1 MQRIPDVNLNLLV
14 SLKALLDTGSVSLAA
29 ETLAVTQPT
38 MSRHLA
44 QLREMF
50 GDPLLVRTGKAF
62 TLTPKAAKLGETLW
76 PTLQHI
82 EQLFQLESDPVT
94 LPREFVIAA
103 PDVVATYIL
112 GDALAEML
120 DSVDNFRI
128 SLLNWDDRAKKA
140 LQGGE
145 IHLAIS
151 IDDAFSPNIY
161 RQQIGID
168 RWVCLMRKD
177 HPLVRGGGALTLDD
191 ILSHGHVSAHTGGGR
206 DKQVDAFL
214 HKRGL
219 QRDIRVTTDG
229 YLPLCAI
236 LCTTSLL
243 AIVPWHQA
251 RMNCRFFDLTFAAI
265 DAELPNVHY
274 SVWWHERYHQDR
286 GHRRLREMILPKIR
300 HHPAH
305 GGIFAEERGAR

>member
-14 SLKALLDTGSVSLAA
+14 SLRALLDAGSVSLAA
-29 ETLAVTQPT
+29 ETLGVTQPT

-50 GDPLLVRTGKAF
+50 GDPLLVRTGKTF

-76 PTLQHI
+76 PTLRHI
-82 EQLFQLESDPVT
+82 EQLFQHESDPVT
-94 LPREFVIAA
+94 IPREFVIAA
-103 PDVVATYIL
+103 PDVVATYVL
-112 GDALAEML
+112 GDALAEL
-120 DSVDNFRI
+120 LERVDNFRL
-128 SLLNWDDRAKKA
+128 SLLNWDDKAKKA
-140 LQGGE
+140 LQSGD

-168 RWVCLMRKD
+168 RWVCLMGNH
-177 HPLVRGGGALTLDD
+177 HPLSRLDRPLTLDD
-191 ILSHGHVSAHTGGGR
+191 ILAYGHVSAHTGGGR

-219 QRDIRVTTDG
+219 QRDIRVTTGG
-229 YLPLCAI
+229 YLPLCSI
-236 LCTTSLL
+236 LCTTRLL

-251 RMNCRFFDLTFAAI
+251 RMDSRYFELSFAAI
-265 DAELPNVHY
+265 DADLPNVHY

-305 GGIFAEERGAR
+305 GGIFAEERAAR